1 MSRFTKNAFKPL
13 FNSRA
18 LSVAIATFL
27 LGNIAHAFD
36 SGSTGA
42 DGVFSPTVNTVVQLP
57 PSGVLNYTS
66 VSIPQGVTVTFKK
79 NALNTPVYILVSG
92 DATINGTLSVSATKA
107 ADTGTAGDGNLAD
120 DGNPGLGGPGGY
132 DGGRGG
138 KPDPQLRPRI
148 TSGVGGL
155 GPGGGYPGTGRPK
168 SVDGCVVNNFIS
180 SFIYHNTAGRSASY
194 SELGESASAAIA
206 CPGQEADGYLSNPLM
221 PETPIYGSSVLQ
233 PLVGGSGGGGGSGG
247 ANYSGSGGGGGGG
260 ALLLAVSGILDL
272 SDYGKIIANGTL
284 GGNVSG
290 ANAGGKGGKGSGGA
304 IRIMATSFKG
314 SGSLQACTFT
324 YDDGNCIK
332 KYHDNLP
339 GRIRI
344 ETDSTTYIGVAQPQF
359 VADTPAPVFLSNVP
373 SLKFVSIGGTNVP
386 ANPTG
391 KGDVSFPSTLAN
403 PVTVQLATTNV
414 PPGNTVTVK
423 LVPAIGLPIEIVSP
437 AITGTTASGT
447 ASVQLTLPQGA
458 STLQAMTTYTLV
470 VAMGEALSQFANNE
484 RVEKVQ
490 IVANM
495 GQPSQDKAKLI
506 TISGKEFEIP
516 VAVLQMVAATYQN
529 PKAL

>member
-1 MSRFTKNAFKPL
+1 MSRYTKNAFKPL
-13 FNSRA
+13 FITRT
-18 LSVAIATFL
+18 LSFAIATL
-27 LGNIAHAFD
+27 LLTNIAHAFD

-66 VSIPQGVTVTFKK
+66 VNIPYGVTVSFKK

-138 KPDPQLRPRI
+138 RPDVNLRPKI
-148 TSGVGGL
+148 VSGASGL
-155 GPGGGYPGTGRPK
+155 GPGGGYPGTGRVRDGYYCNKPAQYRN
-168 SVDGCVVNNFIS
+168 SVGYDASHKERGP
-180 SFIYHNTAGRSASY
+180 SAP
-194 SELGESASAAIA
+194 AAVL
-206 CPGQEADGYLSNPLM
+206 CEGKEADGFIANPVM
-221 PETPIYGSSVLQ
+221 PNILAYGSPVLQ
-233 PLVGGSGGGGGSGG
+233 PLVGGSGGGGGAGGTNFSG
-247 ANYSGSGGGGGGG
+247 AGGGGGGG
-260 ALLLAVSGILDL
+260 ALLLAVSGTLDL
-272 SDYGKIIANGTL
+272 KNN
-284 GGNVSG
+284 GNVVAYSTPG
-290 ANAGGKGGKGSGGA
+290 AAIKGENAGGTGGSGSGGA
-304 IRIMATSFKG
+304 IRIIATNFKG
-314 SGSLQACTFT
+314 DGAIRTCSLDTNWSCSYNT
-324 YDDGNCIK
+324 DG
-332 KYHDNLP
+332 Y
-339 GRIRI
+339 GRIRVEADNI
-344 ETDSTTYIGVAQPQF
+344 TYTGSSTPTYI
-359 VADTPAPVFLSNVP
+359 ADTPAPVFLSNVP

-391 KGDVSFPSTLAN
+391 KGDVSFPATLVN

-414 PPGNTVTVK
+414 PPGNTITVK
-423 LVPAIGLPIEIVSP
+423 LVPSNSLPTEVVSP
-437 AITGTTASGT
+437 AITGTTASGS

-458 STLQAMTTYTLV
+458 STLQAMTTYTVV

-495 GQPSQDKAKLI
+495 GKPSQDKAKLI

-529 PKAL
+529 TKAL